1 MQENE
6 FEKQVQQK
14 MDELKL
20 HPSDAVWTKIE
31 AQIKKEKRRRWML
44 IFLPVI
50 LIGSLYGGYVLL
62 NRNNST
68 HYFQQPS
75 KNSIAKKKF
84 PT

>member
-20 HPSDAVWTKIE
+20 HPSNAVWQKIE
-31 AQIKKEKRRRWML
+31 VQIKKEKKRRWML
-44 IFLPVI
+44 IFFPII

-62 NRNNST
+62 NRNNSP
-68 HYFQQPS
+68 HYFQQHIPS
-75 KNSIAKKKF
+75 I
-84 PT
+84 